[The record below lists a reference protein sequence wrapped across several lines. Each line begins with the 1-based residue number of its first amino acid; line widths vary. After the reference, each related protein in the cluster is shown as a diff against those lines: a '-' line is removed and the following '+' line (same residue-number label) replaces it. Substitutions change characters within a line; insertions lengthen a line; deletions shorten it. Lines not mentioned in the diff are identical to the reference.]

1 MIKFYQSQEGVCE
14 GASLVKYLQFTH
26 RCLRNMPIKQNIEF
40 AILETFIV
48 FLVFF
53 VSEVTVILDAPYF
66 KNNDNMQHPFE

>member
-1 MIKFYQSQEGVCE
+1 
-14 GASLVKYLQFTH
+14 
-26 RCLRNMPIKQNIEF
+26 MPIKQNIEF

-66 KNNDNMQHPFE
+66 KNNDNM